1 MANQPGTTVRGNDT
15 PGTLAKF
22 HVGLAADGTSCALV
36 FADEHQHSIACI
48 ASLSDLM
55 GFIGSLQRVAAE
67 MERRQTLA
75 VEEDEGGAQVNPG
88 TISGA
93 LNVASADFRMC
104 TNDGHILGLLVG
116 EGGQVVGIRMRPD
129 VANEMTRN
137 MLLSA
142 RAASSC

>member
-1 MANQPGTTVRGNDT
+1 M
-15 PGTLAKF
+15 
-22 HVGLAADGTSCALV
+22 S
-36 FADEHQHSIACI
+36 
-48 ASLSDLM
+48 
-55 GFIGSLQRVAAE
+55 
-67 MERRQTLA
+67 
-75 VEEDEGGAQVNPG
+75 PG

-104 TNDGHILGLLVG
+104 TDDGYILGSLVG

-129 VANEMTRN
+129 IANEMTRN

>member
-1 MANQPGTTVRGNDT
+1 MANQPGTTARSDDT

-22 HVGLAADGTSCALV
+22 HIGLAADGMSCAMV

-55 GFIGSLQRVAAE
+55 GFIGSLQRAAAE
-67 MERRQTLA
+67 MARRRSLS
-75 VEEDEGGAQVNPG
+75 VEDDEGSAQVSPG

-104 TNDGHILGLLVG
+104 TDDGYILGSLVG

-129 VANEMTRN
+129 IANEMTRN